1 MNFKGIVTADKGKLK
16 NQSVAKK
23 VSGIFKSAGVRF
35 ALVITFM
42 VITTIASLWG
52 VYSIY
57 SRDLKADNIQGEI
70 RIDIQALS
78 KHFLWAL
85 SATTEEVRTTELEKI
100 SEAFDDFNGYKES
113 LSKVYDNDEMISQF
127 YKHLAV
133 VEANGKTLENMFYDG
148 SSTNEDIFEYFDGTL
163 YPSINDVASDLKV
176 VAKEI
181 EAHGQA
187 VFARTLIITGVAAAL
202 SLLIILTTV
211 IYIFNS
217 GRNLANSIVE
227 PVNEVRNAA
236 SDMSDGKLDINIDY
250 RAEDELGILAHD
262 LRKSTRYTAS
272 IVKDISESLDR
283 MASGDFTKGTEH
295 PELYIGDY
303 KAIKD
308 ALDDISDRLST
319 TLSQVRESSS
329 QVSAGAQN
337 MSEGASALAEGA
349 TDQAAAIQQLTASVS
364 TVTEQ
369 TRNVADAAQQSNEM
383 AQKVKEDVDT
393 SARKMHLVTDAMTR
407 ITEASKEIEL
417 VTNSIE
423 AIAKQTQLLALNA
436 SIEAAR
442 AGDAGKG
449 FAVVAGEISQLAN
462 QSSEAAKNTHQ
473 LISDTMDEIS
483 NGNEVVDET
492 KAALELVVESVNHV
506 SEMMTTSGNMAKDQ
520 VTSMEQ
526 ITEGIE
532 QISNVVSSNSATAEE
547 SSAVSQQLSEESSML
562 NDLIDKFKVKQ
573 G

>member
-1 MNFKGIVTADKGKLK
+1 MNFKSIVTADKGKLK
-16 NQSVAKK
+16 NQSVSKK
-23 VSGIFKSAGVRF
+23 VSGIFRSAGVRF

-42 VITTIASLWG
+42 VVTAISSLWG

-85 SATTEEVRTTELEKI
+85 SATTEEVRASELEKI

-113 LSKVYDNDEMISQF
+113 LSNVYDNDAMISQF
-127 YKHLAV
+127 YEHLAV
-133 VEANGKTLENMFYDG
+133 VESNGKTLENMFSDG

-176 VAKEI
+176 VAQEI
-181 EAHGQA
+181 AEHGQA
-187 VFARTLIITGVAAAL
+187 VFTRTLVITGVAAAM

-211 IYIFNS
+211 IYIVNS
-217 GRNLANSIVE
+217 GHNLANSIVE
-227 PVNEVRNAA
+227 PVTEVRNAA
-236 SDMSDGKLDINIDY
+236 SDMSNGKLDIKIDY

-303 KAIKD
+303 KAIMD

-329 QVSAGAQN
+329 QVSSGAQN

-369 TRNVADAAQQSNEM
+369 TRNVADAAKQSNEM

-492 KAALELVVESVNHV
+492 KAALEMVVESVNQV

-520 VTSMEQ
+520 VVSMEQ
-526 ITEGIE
+526 ITDGIE
-532 QISNVVSSNSATAEE
+532 QISNVVTSNSATAEE
-547 SSAVSQQLSEESSML
+547 SSAVSQQLSEESNML

>member
-1 MNFKGIVTADKGKLK
+1 MNIKGLIAADRDKLR
-16 NQSVAKK
+16 NQSVASK
-23 VSGIFKSAGVRF
+23 VSGIFRNASIRF
-35 ALVITFM
+35 ALVIAFM
-42 VITTIASLWG
+42 VVTIVTAVWG

-85 SATTEEVRTTELEKI
+85 SATTEEVRTSELEKI
-100 SEAFDDFNGYKES
+100 SEAFSDFNGYKEE
-113 LSKVYDNDEMISQF
+113 LSKVYDNETMIKQF
-127 YKHLAV
+127 YEHLAV
-133 VEANGKTLENMFYDG
+133 VESNGKTLEGMFSDG
-148 SSTNEDIFEYFDGTL
+148 HSTNEDIFEYFDGTL
-163 YPSINDVASDLKV
+163 YPSINDVASDLKTV
-176 VAKEI
+176 SKEI
-181 EAHGQA
+181 AEHGQA
-187 VFARTLIITGVAAAL
+187 VYTRTLITTGVSAAL

-211 IYIFNS
+211 LFIAS
-217 GRNLANSIVE
+217 GGSALAKSIVE
-227 PVNEVRNAA
+227 PVDEVRDAA
-236 SDMSDGKLDINIDY
+236 RDMSEGKLDINIEY
-250 RAEDELGILAHD
+250 RAEDELGELAHD
-262 LRKSTRYTAS
+262 LRKSTKYTAS
-272 IVKDISESLDR
+272 IVSDISESLGR
-283 MASGDFTKGTEH
+283 MATGDFTKGTDN
-295 PELYIGDY
+295 PKLYIGDY
-303 KAIKD
+303 SAIKD
-308 ALDDISDRLST
+308 ALEDIADRLST
-319 TLSQVRESSS
+319 TLTQVRESSS

-337 MSEGASALAEGA
+337 MSEGATALAEGA

-369 TRNVADAAQQSNEM
+369 TRNVADAAEQSNEM

-562 NDLIDKFKVKQ
+562 NDLIDKFKVKN

>member
-1 MNFKGIVTADKGKLK
+1 MNFKSIVTADKGKLK
-16 NQSVAKK
+16 NQSVSKK
-23 VSGIFKSAGVRF
+23 VSGIFRSAGVRF

-42 VITTIASLWG
+42 IVTAISSLWG

-85 SATTEEVRTTELEKI
+85 SATTEEVRASELEKI
-100 SEAFDDFNGYKES
+100 SEAFDDFNGYKEN
-113 LSKVYDNDEMISQF
+113 LSNVYDNDAMISQF
-127 YKHLAV
+127 YEHLAV
-133 VEANGKTLENMFYDG
+133 VESNGKTLENMFSDG

-181 EAHGQA
+181 AEHGQA
-187 VFARTLIITGVAAAL
+187 VFTRTLVITGVAAVM

-236 SDMSDGKLDINIDY
+236 SDMSDGKLDIKIDY

-492 KAALELVVESVNHV
+492 KAALEMVVESVNQV

-520 VTSMEQ
+520 VVSMEQ
-526 ITEGIE
+526 ITDGIE

-547 SSAVSQQLSEESSML
+547 SSAVSQQLSEESNML

>member
-16 NQSVAKK
+16 SQSVAKK
-23 VSGIFKSAGVRF
+23 VSGIFRSAGVRF

-85 SATTEEVRTTELEKI
+85 SATTEEVRASELEKI
-100 SEAFDDFNGYKES
+100 SKAFDDFNGYKES
-113 LSKVYDNDEMISQF
+113 LSNVYDNDAMISQF
-127 YKHLAV
+127 YEHLAV
-133 VEANGKTLENMFYDG
+133 VESNGKTLENMFSDG

-181 EAHGQA
+181 AEHGQA
-187 VFARTLIITGVAAAL
+187 VFTRTLVITGVAAAL

-211 IYIFNS
+211 IYIINS
-217 GRNLANSIVE
+217 GHNLANSIVE
-227 PVNEVRNAA
+227 PVDEVRTAA
-236 SDMSDGKLDINIDY
+236 SDMSEGKLDIKIDY

-283 MASGDFTKGTEH
+283 IASGDFTKGTDH

-303 KAIKD
+303 KAIMD

-492 KAALELVVESVNHV
+492 KAALEMVVESVNQV

-520 VTSMEQ
+520 VVSMEQ
-526 ITEGIE
+526 ITDGIE

-547 SSAVSQQLSEESSML
+547 SSAVSQQLSEESNML

>member
-16 NQSVAKK
+16 NQSVSKK
-23 VSGIFKSAGVRF
+23 VSGIFRSAGVRF

-42 VITTIASLWG
+42 VVTAISSLWG
-52 VYSIY
+52 VHSIY

-85 SATTEEVRTTELEKI
+85 SATTEEVRASELEKI
-100 SEAFDDFNGYKES
+100 SEAFNDFNGYKES
-113 LSKVYDNDEMISQF
+113 LSNVYDNDAMISQF
-127 YKHLAV
+127 YEHLAV
-133 VEANGKTLENMFYDG
+133 VESNGKTLENMFSDG

-181 EAHGQA
+181 AEHGQA
-187 VFARTLIITGVAAAL
+187 VFTRTLVITGVAAAM

-211 IYIFNS
+211 IYIVNS
-217 GRNLANSIVE
+217 GHNLANSIVE
-227 PVNEVRNAA
+227 PVTEVRNAA
-236 SDMSDGKLDINIDY
+236 SDMSEGKLDIKIDY

-283 MASGDFTKGTEH
+283 MASGDFTKGTDH

-303 KAIKD
+303 KAIMD

-492 KAALELVVESVNHV
+492 KAALELVVESVNQV

-520 VTSMEQ
+520 VVSMEQ
-526 ITEGIE
+526 ITDGIE

-547 SSAVSQQLSEESSML
+547 SSAVSQQLSEESNML

>member
-1 MNFKGIVTADKGKLK
+1 MNFKSIVTADKGKLK
-16 NQSVAKK
+16 NQSVSKK
-23 VSGIFKSAGVRF
+23 VSGIFRSAGVRF

-42 VITTIASLWG
+42 VVTAISSLWG

-85 SATTEEVRTTELEKI
+85 SATTEEVRASELEKI

-113 LSKVYDNDEMISQF
+113 LSNVYDNDAMISQF

-133 VEANGKTLENMFYDG
+133 VESNGKTLENMFSDG

-176 VAKEI
+176 VAQEI
-181 EAHGQA
+181 AEHGQA
-187 VFARTLIITGVAAAL
+187 VFKRTLVITGVAAAM

-211 IYIFNS
+211 IYIVNS
-217 GRNLANSIVE
+217 GHNLANSIVE
-227 PVNEVRNAA
+227 P
-236 SDMSDGKLDINIDY
+236 
-250 RAEDELGILAHD
+250 
-262 LRKSTRYTAS
+262 
-272 IVKDISESLDR
+272 
-283 MASGDFTKGTEH
+283 
-295 PELYIGDY
+295 
-303 KAIKD
+303 
-308 ALDDISDRLST
+308 
-319 TLSQVRESSS
+319 
-329 QVSAGAQN
+329 
-337 MSEGASALAEGA
+337 
-349 TDQAAAIQQLTASVS
+349 
-364 TVTEQ
+364 VTEQ
-369 TRNVADAAQQSNEM
+369 TRNVADAAKQSNEM

-492 KAALELVVESVNHV
+492 KAALEMVVESVNQV

-520 VTSMEQ
+520 VVSMEQ
-526 ITEGIE
+526 ITDGIE
-532 QISNVVSSNSATAEE
+532 QISNVVTSNSATAEE
-547 SSAVSQQLSEESSML
+547 SSAVSQQLSEESNML

>member
-1 MNFKGIVTADKGKLK
+1 MNIKGMISADKETIK
-16 NQSVAKK
+16 NQPVSKK
-23 VSGIFKSAGVRF
+23 VTGIFKSASIRF
-35 ALVITFM
+35 ALVIAFM
-42 VITTIASLWG
+42 AVTIAMSVWG

-57 SRDLKADNIQGEI
+57 SRDLKADNIQGNI
-70 RIDIQALS
+70 RTDIQALS
-78 KHFLWAL
+78 KHLLWAL
-85 SATTEEVRTTELEKI
+85 SATTEEVRTSELEKV
-100 SEAFDDFNGYKES
+100 SEAFEDFAGYKES
-113 LSKVYDNDEMISQF
+113 LSEVYDNADMIEQF
-127 YKHLAV
+127 YEHLAI
-133 VEANGKTLENMFYDG
+133 VEENGKTMEAMFYDG
-148 SSTNEDIFEYFDGTL
+148 TSTEDEIFEYFDGTL
-163 YPSINDVASDLKV
+163 YPSINEVASDLKTV
-176 VAKEI
+176 SAEI
-181 EAHGQA
+181 EEHGQA
-187 VFARTLIITGVAAAL
+187 VYTRTLVTTGTTAAL
-202 SLLIILTTV
+202 SFLIILTTV
-211 IYIFNS
+211 LYIANS
-217 GRNLANSIVE
+217 GKALAKSIVE
-227 PVNEVRNAA
+227 PVDEVRNAA
-236 SDMSDGKLDINIDY
+236 REMSEGILNIKIDY
-250 RAEDELGILAHD
+250 RANDELGELAHD
-262 LRKSTRYTAS
+262 LRKSTNYTAS
-272 IVKDISESLDR
+272 IVTDISESLGR
-283 MASGDFTKGTEH
+283 MATGDFTKGTDN
-295 PELYIGDY
+295 PDMYIGDY
-303 KAIKD
+303 VAIKD
-308 ALDDISDRLST
+308 ALDDIADRLST
-319 TLSQVRESSS
+319 TLAQVRESSS
-329 QVSAGAQN
+329 QVSIGAQN

-349 TDQAAAIQQLTASVS
+349 TDQAAAIQELTASVA

-492 KAALELVVESVNHV
+492 KAALEMVVESVNHV

-547 SSAVSQQLSEESSML
+547 SSAVSTQLSEESSSL
-562 NDLIDKFKVKQ
+562 NDLIDKFKVKN

>member
-23 VSGIFKSAGVRF
+23 VSGIFRSAGVRF

>member
-1 MNFKGIVTADKGKLK
+1 MNIKGIIAADKNKLK
-16 NQSVAKK
+16 NQAVSKK
-23 VSGIFKSAGVRF
+23 VSGIFRSASIRF

-42 VITTIASLWG
+42 VVTIVTAVWG
-52 VYSIY
+52 VYTIY
-57 SRDLKADNIQGEI
+57 SRDLAADNLQGEI

-85 SATTEEVRTTELEKI
+85 SATTEETRTSELEKV
-100 SEAFDDFNGYKES
+100 SEAFDDFNGYEEQ
-113 LSKVYDNDEMISQF
+113 LSKVYDNSEMISQF
-127 YKHLAV
+127 YADLAV
-133 VEANGKTLENMFYDG
+133 VEENGKTLEDMFYDG
-148 SSTNEDIFEYFDGTL
+148 TSTDEDIFEYFDGTL
-163 YPSINDVASDLKV
+163 YPSINEVASDLKTV
-176 VAKEI
+176 SSEI
-181 EAHGQA
+181 AQHGKS
-187 VFARTLIITGVAAAL
+187 VYTRTLVTTGVAAAL

-211 IYIFNS
+211 LYIANS
-217 GRNLANSIVE
+217 GGALAKSIVD
-227 PVNEVRNAA
+227 PVNEFKNAA
-236 SDMSDGKLDINIDY
+236 RDMSEGKLHLNINY
-250 RAEDELGILAHD
+250 RAEDELGELAHD
-262 LRKSTRYTAS
+262 LRKSTNYTAA
-272 IVKDISESLDR
+272 IVTDISESLGR
-283 MASGDFTKGTEH
+283 MATGDFTKGTDN
-295 PELYIGDY
+295 PDLYVGDY
-303 KAIKD
+303 KEIKD
-308 ALDDISDRLST
+308 ALEDIADRLST
-319 TLSQVRESSS
+319 TLSQVRESSA

-349 TDQAAAIQQLTASVS
+349 TDQAAAIEELTASVS

-369 TRNVADAAQQSNEM
+369 TRNVADAAEQSNEM

-492 KAALELVVESVNHV
+492 KAALEMVVESVNHV

-532 QISNVVSSNSATAEE
+532 QISNVVSNNSATAEE

-562 NDLIDKFKVKQ
+562 NDLIDKFRVKE

>member
-1 MNFKGIVTADKGKLK
+1 MNFKSIVTADKGKLK
-16 NQSVAKK
+16 NQSVSKK
-23 VSGIFKSAGVRF
+23 VSGIFRSAGVRF

-42 VITTIASLWG
+42 VVTAISSLWG

-85 SATTEEVRTTELEKI
+85 SATTEEVRASELEKI

-113 LSKVYDNDEMISQF
+113 LSNVYDNDAMISQF

-133 VEANGKTLENMFYDG
+133 VESNGKTLENMFSDG

-176 VAKEI
+176 VAQEI
-181 EAHGQA
+181 AEHGQA
-187 VFARTLIITGVAAAL
+187 VFTRTLVITGVAAAM

-211 IYIFNS
+211 IYIVNS
-217 GRNLANSIVE
+217 GHNLANSIVE
-227 PVNEVRNAA
+227 PVTEVRNAA
-236 SDMSDGKLDINIDY
+236 SDMSNGKLDIKIDY

-303 KAIKD
+303 KAIMD

-329 QVSAGAQN
+329 QVSVGAQN

-369 TRNVADAAQQSNEM
+369 TRNVADAAKQSNDM

-492 KAALELVVESVNHV
+492 KAALEMVVESVNQV

-520 VTSMEQ
+520 VVSMEQ
-526 ITEGIE
+526 ITDGIE
-532 QISNVVSSNSATAEE
+532 QISNVVTSNSATAEE
-547 SSAVSQQLSEESSML
+547 SSAVSQQLSEESNML

>member
-1 MNFKGIVTADKGKLK
+1 MNIKGMISADKEKLK
-16 NQSVAKK
+16 NQPVSKK
-23 VSGIFKSAGVRF
+23 VTEIFKSASIRF
-35 ALVITFM
+35 ALVIAFM
-42 VITTIASLWG
+42 AVTIAMSVWG

-57 SRDLKADNIQGEI
+57 SRDLKADNIQGDI

-78 KHFLWAL
+78 KHLLWAL
-85 SATTEEVRTTELEKI
+85 SATTEEVRNSELEKV
-100 SEAFDDFNGYKES
+100 SEAFEDFAGYKES
-113 LSKVYDNDEMISQF
+113 LSEVYDNADMIEQF
-127 YKHLAV
+127 YEHLAI
-133 VEANGKTLENMFYDG
+133 VEENGKTMEAMFYDG
-148 SSTNEDIFEYFDGTL
+148 TSTEDEIFEYFDGTL
-163 YPSINDVASDLKV
+163 YPSINEVASDLKTV
-176 VAKEI
+176 SAEI
-181 EAHGQA
+181 EEHGQA
-187 VFARTLIITGVAAAL
+187 VYTRTLVTTGATAAL
-202 SLLIILTTV
+202 SVLIILTTV
-211 IYIFNS
+211 LYIANS
-217 GRNLANSIVE
+217 GKTLAKSIVE
-227 PVNEVRNAA
+227 PVDEVRDAA
-236 SDMSDGKLDINIDY
+236 REMSEGILNIKIDY
-250 RAEDELGILAHD
+250 RAQDELGELAHD
-262 LRKSTRYTAS
+262 LRKSTSYTAS
-272 IVKDISESLDR
+272 IVTDISESLGR
-283 MASGDFTKGTEH
+283 MATGDFTKGTDN
-295 PELYIGDY
+295 PDMYIGDY
-303 KAIKD
+303 VAIKD
-308 ALDDISDRLST
+308 ALDDIADRLST
-319 TLSQVRESSS
+319 TLAQVRESSS
-329 QVSAGAQN
+329 QVSIGAQN

-349 TDQAAAIQQLTASVS
+349 TDQAAAIQELTASVS

-492 KAALELVVESVNHV
+492 KAALEMVVESVNHV

-547 SSAVSQQLSEESSML
+547 SSAVSTQLSEESSSL
-562 NDLIDKFKVKQ
+562 NDLIDKFKVKE

>member
-1 MNFKGIVTADKGKLK
+1 MNFKGIVTADKDKLK
-16 NQSVAKK
+16 NQSVSKK
-23 VSGIFKSAGVRF
+23 VSGIFRSAGVRF

-42 VITTIASLWG
+42 VVTAISSLWG

-85 SATTEEVRTTELEKI
+85 SATTEEVRASELEKI
-100 SEAFDDFNGYKES
+100 SESFQDFNGYKES
-113 LSKVYDNDEMISQF
+113 LSKVYDNDAMISQF
-127 YKHLAV
+127 YEHLAV
-133 VEANGKTLENMFYDG
+133 VESNGKTLEDMFSDG
-148 SSTNEDIFEYFDGTL
+148 TSTNEDIFEYFDGTL
-163 YPSINDVASDLKV
+163 YPSINDVASDLKI

-181 EAHGQA
+181 AEHGEA

-211 IYIFNS
+211 IYIVNS
-217 GRNLANSIVE
+217 GHNLANSIVE
-227 PVNEVRNAA
+227 PVTEVRNAA
-236 SDMSDGKLDINIDY
+236 SDMSDGKLDIKIDY
-250 RAEDELGILAHD
+250 RADDELGILAHD

-492 KAALELVVESVNHV
+492 KAALELVVESVNQV

-520 VTSMEQ
+520 VVSMEQ
-526 ITEGIE
+526 ITDGIE

-547 SSAVSQQLSEESSML
+547 SSAVSQQLSEESNTL